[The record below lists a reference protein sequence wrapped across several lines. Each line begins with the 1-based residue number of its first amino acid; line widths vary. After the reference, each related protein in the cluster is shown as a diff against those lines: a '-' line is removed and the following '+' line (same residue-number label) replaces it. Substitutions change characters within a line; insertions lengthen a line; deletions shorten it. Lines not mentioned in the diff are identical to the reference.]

1 MINVIDIQ
9 SNVIIIT
16 SFDVNSFRLSKLM
29 KTDAIKWIWKN
40 LTTYKTLKEK
50 KKRNKQYSQ
59 FLSWLWSS
67 CVEAILQK
75 IHNRTLTILH
85 SLSQIWWIKMKII
98 NYLSFHAADDHFIKF
113 MINTFHWMISSY
125 TSTIKT
131 LAHARE
137 KILMIIK
144 SQNDK
149 AKLLIVTMLKTSGEI
164 DLSEVKREMSEI
176 QLTVKFTFSYQSL
189 VQLNVKMMLK

>member
-1 MINVIDIQ
+1 
-9 SNVIIIT
+9 
-16 SFDVNSFRLSKLM
+16 
-29 KTDAIKWIWKN
+29 
-40 LTTYKTLKEK
+40 
-50 KKRNKQYSQ
+50 
-59 FLSWLWSS
+59 
-67 CVEAILQK
+67 
-75 IHNRTLTILH
+75 
-85 SLSQIWWIKMKII
+85 
-98 NYLSFHAADDHFIKF
+98 
-113 MINTFHWMISSY
+113 MISSY